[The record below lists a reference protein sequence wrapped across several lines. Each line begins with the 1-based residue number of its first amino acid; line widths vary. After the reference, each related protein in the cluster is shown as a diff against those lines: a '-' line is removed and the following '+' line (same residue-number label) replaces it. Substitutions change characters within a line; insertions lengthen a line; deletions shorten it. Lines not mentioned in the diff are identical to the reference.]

1 MTPKE
6 LYTGHIAALTEEIR
20 LLNRNNRLVVVLEL
34 AAVGLAV
41 GCVVAYT
48 MWSNAAALVMAA
60 LFIAAYVTI
69 RRRDGRNSRRSDE
82 KESLRSVYQK
92 ELNYLGGDYSG
103 FLSGEQYV
111 NPRHEFSLDLDIFGP
126 QSLFHRINRTV
137 TTGGS
142 DFLASE
148 LAETRVR
155 TIGEIEARREAI
167 RELAEREPLRTA
179 FMAQGRGRQ
188 IDTADILEALRAVQ
202 QLKISHLAAHR
213 FTYIVAVG
221 SIIVFYGLL
230 AGAIFGPLSAS
241 FPMLWVL
248 LQVLAV
254 YLLFG
259 RTLKRINRSINIIL
273 PRLSTYVNMIMLI
286 VTSDLKSREGR
297 NIISQLSADKQ
308 DALKSFRLLKG
319 IINSLD
325 QRNEIWVPISNA
337 LYLAD
342 YFIVRRFLLWQDR
355 YMGHIE
361 EWIAAVSHFD
371 ALVSMAT
378 FRYNEPMATDAELV
392 DADEVVYEARG
403 LYHPFLGMK
412 AVRNDFTIADRH
424 YYIVTGAN
432 MAGKSTFLRSVG
444 INYVLACCGLPVFA
458 DSLRL
463 SLFSLFSSM
472 RTTDDLAHGISYFNA
487 ELLRLQQLIETCRQ
501 NRHTLIILDE
511 ILKGTNSLDKL
522 NGSRLFLQSVA
533 SLPVTGIIATHDLE
547 LSKMQQQYPDRF
559 HNYCFE
565 IRLSDEITYTYR
577 LTEGVAR
584 NQNATY
590 LLKNILKSALR

>member
-1 MTPKE
+1 MTDIHEQSRQTSLALSPKE
-6 LYTGHIAALTEEIR
+6 LYTGRIAVLTEEIR
-20 LLNRNNRLVVVLEL
+20 LLNRYNRLVVVLEL

-60 LFIAAYVTI
+60 LFIATYVAI
-69 RRRDGRNSRRSDE
+69 RRRDSRNSRMSDE

-92 ELNYLGGDYSG
+92 ELRYLGGDFSG
-103 FLSGEQYV
+103 FPSGEQYV
-111 NPRHEFSLDLDIFGP
+111 NPRHEFALDLDIFGP

-188 IDTADILEALRAVQ
+188 IDTADILKALRAVQ
-202 QLKISHLAAHR
+202 QMHVSRLAAHR
-213 FTYIVAVG
+213 LTHLAAVG
-221 SIIVFYGLL
+221 SIVVFYGLL
-230 AGAIFGPLSAS
+230 AGAIFGPLSGAL
-241 FPMLWVL
+241 PMLWVL
-248 LQVLAV
+248 LQILAV

-259 RTLKRINRSINIIL
+259 RTLKRINQSINIIL
-273 PRLSTYVNMIMLI
+273 PRLGTYVNMIMLI
-286 VTSDLKSREGR
+286 VTADLKSREGCD
-297 NIISQLSADKQ
+297 IINHLSADKQ

-319 IINSLD
+319 IINALD

-355 YMGHIE
+355 YMGHIG

-378 FRYNEPMATDAELV
+378 FRYNEPAATDAELV
-392 DADEVVYEARG
+392 DADEVVFEARG
-403 LYHPFLGMK
+403 LYHPFLGQK
-412 AVRNDFTIADRH
+412 AVRNDFTIADQH
-424 YYIVTGAN
+424 YYIITGAN
-432 MAGKSTFLRSVG
+432 MAGKSTFLRSIG
-444 INYVLACCGLPVFA
+444 INYVLACCGMPVFA
-458 DSLRL
+458 DSLRV

-522 NGSRLFLQSVA
+522 NVPPVRSVA
-533 SLPVTGIIATHDLE
+533 PRHGHHRHPRSGIVEDGAAVSRPLP
-547 LSKMQQQYPDRF
+547 Q
-559 HNYCFE
+559 
-565 IRLSDEITYTYR
+565 
-577 LTEGVAR
+577 
-584 NQNATY
+584 
-590 LLKNILKSALR
+590 LLL